1 MAGKIWNNIKEDQ
14 EQKKNYSFFFLENLD
29 MVDSEN
35 LKKQEAGTP
44 GEVNKCSVNLM
55 HFHSLV
61 CGSQPHPTRHDIIQD
76 VYLLCVLI

>member
-1 MAGKIWNNIKEDQ
+1 
-14 EQKKNYSFFFLENLD
+14 

-61 CGSQPHPTRHDIIQD
+61 CGSQPHPTRHDIIKD